1 MSAGEVLVVGNGPA
15 ANRFVERL
23 YHHGHRGGVTVL
35 GAEQGAAYNRV
46 LLTSVLDGT
55 LPPDALTLPAP
66 PPGTRLHTG
75 VTVTRID
82 RERRL
87 VHTRDGASH
96 RYDTLVLATGAR
108 PVLPE
113 IPGFAAGGASPEDGV
128 LAIRTLA
135 DAERVARTP
144 PQSAV
149 VLGAGPL
156 GVEAAA
162 ALRRAGHD
170 VALVH
175 RGPHPLDRRLDSVAG
190 TLLTRRLE
198 GMGVEV
204 HPGRQAAEHHYGK
217 LVLDDGMVLAA
228 DIVLLC
234 TGAAPET
241 GLARRAGLTVRSG
254 VVVDDV
260 LRTDDPHIHAI
271 GDCAEHPRDT
281 AGHLEPAWEQA
292 ETLAK
297 HLTGAPVRHRGT
309 RQVTRLRVPGIDL
322 VQLGRGGPV
331 ADGDDVGA
339 DAGELVTFT
348 DPARGRYARL
358 TLHGE
363 RITDAVLLGLPRAIA
378 AVTRLYELDLPVPSG
393 RLELLLGVAP
403 ATADDD
409 ELPDDAVV
417 CRCNNVTKHMLAE
430 ACRAGAHD
438 LPTIAAAT
446 RATTGCGGCTDAVR
460 ALCGTFRPSEGT
472 DTP

>member
-23 YHHGHRGGVTVL
+23 HHHGHRGGVTVL
-35 GAEQGAAYNRV
+35 GAEPGAAYNRV

-55 LPPDALTLPAP
+55 LPPDALALPAP

-82 RERRL
+82 RGRRL
-87 VHTRDGASH
+87 VHTRDGAAH
-96 RYDTLVLATGAR
+96 PYDTLVLATGAR

-113 IPGFAAGGASPEDGV
+113 IPGVPAGGASPERGV
-128 LAIRTLA
+128 LALRTLA
-135 DAERVARTP
+135 DAERLGRTP
-144 PQSAV
+144 PLNAV

-162 ALRRAGHD
+162 ALRRAGHE

-204 HPGRQAAEHHYGK
+204 HCGRQAAEHHHGK
-217 LVLDDGMVLAA
+217 LVLDDGRVLAA
-228 DIVLLC
+228 DVVLLC

-254 VVVDDV
+254 VVVDDL
-260 LRTDDPHIHAI
+260 LRTDDPRIHAI
-271 GDCAEHPRDT
+271 GDCAEHPGDA

-292 ETLAK
+292 ETLAR
-297 HLTGAPVRHRGT
+297 HLTGADVRHRGT
-309 RQVTRLRVPGIDL
+309 RQVTRLRVPGLDL
-322 VQLGRGGPV
+322 VQLGRGGPGTTDG
-331 ADGDDVGA
+331 ADGT
-339 DAGELVTFT
+339 ELFTFT

-358 TLHGE
+358 RMQGE
-363 RITDAVLLGLPRAIA
+363 RITDAVLMGLPRAIA
-378 AVTRLYELDLPVPSG
+378 AVSRLYELGLPVPSG

-403 ATADDD
+403 AEEG
-409 ELPDDAVV
+409 ELPDDAVI
-417 CRCNNVTKHMLAE
+417 CRCNNVTKHTLAE

-438 LPTIAAAT
+438 LPAIAAAT